1 MKVQATPGYY
11 VTSKALGI
19 ILGYKVCRMSLPMV
33 ALWLLVEA
41 LSSGLDLDAPHNGIS
56 DA

>member
-1 MKVQATPGYY
+1 MQGKILMKKLLSYWRLIVGTFMKVQATPGYY

-33 ALWLLVEA
+33 AL
-41 LSSGLDLDAPHNGIS
+41 
-56 DA
+56 